1 MNKEAMLEDIMS
13 KLKLINK
20 GVINAEDIDDS
31 REEDLKDLHTMVMK
45 RDNVSPSEIAAIT
58 DALGQLRK

>member
-1 MNKEAMLEDIMS
+1 MTKEAMLEDIMS

-20 GVINAEDIDDS
+20 GVINAEDIDDAKM
-31 REEDLKDLHTMVMK
+31 EDLKDLHEMVMK
-45 RDNVSPSEIAAIT
+45 RDHVSASEITAIT

>member
-31 REEDLKDLHTMVMK
+31 KEEDLKDLHTMVMK

>member
-1 MNKEAMLEDIMS
+1 MDKEAMLEDIMS

-31 REEDLKDLHTMVMK
+31 KEKDLKDLHTIVMK

>member
-1 MNKEAMLEDIMS
+1 MLEDIMS

-31 REEDLKDLHTMVMK
+31 KEEDLKDLHTMVMK

>member
-31 REEDLKDLHTMVMK
+31 KEEDLKELHTMVMK